1 MAIKFT
7 EDTATDLRFPY
18 GDYREVEGNFG
29 VQFMYTV
36 EGGTGH
42 TDRLFASPDL
52 HRALQRAGVSPGS
65 ELRITATRGERR
77 RRIWHVTPAET
88 RREPEEVGG
97 NTQDSAA
104 SAQVAE
110 PSRERIEILRPQP
123 ANGNG
128 HRHQAA
134 DDGDDGQPDAELP
147 SFDGNG
153 DGRPP
158 LPRELDQMGQLMG
171 LCLHASTRAWKRVI
185 HGRQSPGDVRAVAI
199 TLFLEC
205 SRRGVTA
212 EEVLQDIAA

>member
-29 VQFMYTV
+29 PQFMYTV

-42 TDRLFASPDL
+42 TDRLFATPDL
-52 HRALQRAGVSPGS
+52 HRALQRAGVGPGS
-65 ELRITATRGERR
+65 EFRITATRENRR
-77 RRIWHVTPAET
+77 RLWLVTPAVT
-88 RREPEEVGG
+88 RPEPEEVTDI
-97 NTQDSAA
+97 TQDRTTWGQA
-104 SAQVAE
+104 AE
-110 PSRERIEILRPQP
+110 PSPEQRIEIHRPQP

-128 HRHQAA
+128 YHHPAP
-134 DDGDDGQPDAELP
+134 DDGQPDAELP

-171 LCLHASTRAWKRVI
+171 LCLHASTRAWKRHPRPAERRRRPRGGHHPVPGVLPE
-185 HGRQSPGDVRAVAI
+185 GRDS
-199 TLFLEC
+199 
-205 SRRGVTA
+205 
-212 EEVLQDIAA
+212 

>member
-1 MAIKFT
+1 MTIKFP

-29 VQFMYTV
+29 PQFMYTV
-36 EGGTGH
+36 EGGAGH

-52 HRALQRAGVSPGS
+52 HRALQSAGVSPGS

-77 RRIWHVTPAET
+77 RRLWLVTPAQT
-88 RREPEEVGG
+88 RREAKEVGN
-97 NTQDSAA
+97 NTQDRAPSG
-104 SAQVAE
+104 QVAE
-110 PSRERIEILRPQP
+110 PSPERIESPRLQL

-128 HRHQAA
+128 HRHQAPDEA
-134 DDGDDGQPDAELP
+134 DDRQPLAELANVN
-147 SFDGNG
+147 GNG
-153 DGRPP
+153 DGKPP
-158 LPRELDQMGQLMG
+158 LPTELDQMRQLMG
-171 LCLHASTRAWKRVI
+171 LCLHASAMAWKRVI
-185 HGRQSPGDVRAVAI
+185 HGRQSPSDVRAVAI